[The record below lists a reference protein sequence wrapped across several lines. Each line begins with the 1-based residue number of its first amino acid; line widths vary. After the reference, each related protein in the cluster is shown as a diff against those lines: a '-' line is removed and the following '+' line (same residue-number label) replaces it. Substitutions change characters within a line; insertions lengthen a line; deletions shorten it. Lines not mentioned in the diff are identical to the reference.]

1 MANIDLRPWREERRK
16 ARQSSFLSVLA
27 VVAAIALAIGWSWNQ
42 SVQSDIDFQETRN
55 RYLDS
60 KISEL
65 NVKIKEIE
73 SLKEQREQLIDRMNV
88 IQSLQG
94 DRPIIVHVFE
104 ELVNNTPEGIFFEG
118 LEVAGSQIK
127 IAAQADKA
135 LSISDFLRNLDG
147 SKWFDN
153 TFMEGME
160 SIKDGQD
167 VVGHKFRI
175 RVNRVSP
182 TADQEGGE
190 S

>member
-16 ARQSSFLSVLA
+16 ARQSQFLTILA
-27 VVAAIALAIGWSWNQ
+27 IVAGIAVAAGWSWNQ
-42 SVQSDIDFQETRN
+42 SVQNQIDFQETRN
-55 RYLDS
+55 RYLES

-65 NVKIKEIE
+65 DVKIKEIQ

-94 DRPIIVHVFE
+94 DRPIIVHIFE
-104 ELVNNTPEGIFFEG
+104 QLVNSTPEGIFFES
-118 LEVAGSQIK
+118 LALAGSQIS
-127 IAAQADKA
+127 ISAQADKA
-135 LSISDFLRNLDG
+135 LSISDFLRNLDN
-147 SKWFDN
+147 SEWFNN

-160 SIKDGQD
+160 SIKEGQD

-182 TADQEGGE
+182 NADSEGGE
-190 S
+190 